1 MVTSF
6 LEYLTTNDRNSC
18 GYCKNEQGE
27 RTPDSSVTS
36 ALSIVQISHD
46 DMMRFEAAGW
56 STRCMGS
63 QYECKGLWKA
73 FGYGLEKVGL
83 LFFGHMLLLSSLPLY
98 ENIYRSGRYL
108 YKPNN
113 RLTCCPQFTIRL
125 DVTKFKM
132 SRSQKRAMRHMNEFL
147 ATGKR
152 PVCGIKEEDSVEKNA
167 RKSNLTSAETNSTS
181 HQEPPSK
188 KMKDSDR
195 PVLTKKEI
203 RNKRFFEKCQQKNL
217 DPEEVRAERKAKD
230 AARQRTIQ
238 SYIDEACPDWK
249 HKLEIK
255 IVPVDS
261 REFDERINESF
272 DLYKKYQTT
281 IHKDHHCRFAGF
293 RKFLCDSPLSLE
305 KRDGVELGSF
315 HMWFLLDEKIIA
327 VSVLDVLPQCVSA
340 KYMFY
345 DPDYSFLSLG
355 TYTALREIDVTKRF
369 QQTCPYLRYY
379 YMGYY
384 IHSCPKMR
392 YKAKFR
398 PSDLLCEKSK
408 TWLTFDACK
417 ELLDKSTN
425 SNGFTEFRP
434 EEPQP
439 IPLDVDDILV
449 YSKREI
455 LTFAQALIRFPE
467 MADNNE
473 FLQKVRELT
482 ILVGPEL
489 SEAVYFFNEFNS

>member
-56 STRCMGS
+56 STSLQNSYTLTGGAWAHNMNAKDYGRLLDMG
-63 QYECKGLWKA
+63 WR
-73 FGYGLEKVGL
+73 
-83 LFFGHMLLLSSLPLY
+83 
-98 ENIYRSGRYL
+98 RSGRYL

-132 SRSQKRAMRHMNEFL
+132 SRSQKRAMRQMNEFL

-152 PVCGIKEEDSVEKNA
+152 PVCGIKEEDSVEKNQK
-167 RKSNLTSAETNSTS
+167 KSSLTSAETTSTS

-203 RNKRFFEKCQQKNL
+203 LNKRFLEKCQQRNL

-238 SYIDEACPDWK
+238 SYIDEARPDWK

-255 IVPVDS
+255 IIPVDS
-261 REFDERINESF
+261 REFDERSNESF
-272 DLYKKYQTT
+272 DLYKRYQTT

-293 RKFLCDSPLSLE
+293 RKFLCDSPLSIE

-369 QQTCPYLRYY
+369 QQICPSLRYY

-434 EEPQP
+434 EEPQQ
-439 IPLDVDDILV
+439 IPLAVDDILV

-467 MADNNE
+467 IADNNE

-482 ILVGPEL
+482 ILIL
-489 SEAVYFFNEFNS
+489 NSEKTLQEPIKRRHAKNRQTAHQWTQ